1 MKIENI
7 KTTELIPYINNTRTH
22 DHEQVVNIA
31 SSIKEFGFTN
41 PILIDQKNGVIAGH
55 GRLLAAIKLKL
66 EEVPCIVLSNLSEIQ
81 RKAYAIA
88 DNKIAMNSGWDED
101 LLKLE
106 FEFLKENDFDTDIIG
121 FDLEELEEL
130 FNDDCSEGEGL
141 TDPDE
146 VPDAEDKS
154 VNIQGDV
161 WVLGNHRLMCSD
173 STNRESV
180 EKLLNKNTIDLIFS
194 DPPYGVNYSDKNTFL
209 NKADKGNRIQKNI
222 KNDELSL
229 EDISV
234 LWKNTFSLW
243 KDYFSEYSS
252 FYISSPQ
259 GSDLFMMMMMMM
271 MNNGFPVKH
280 VIIWNKNNHVLGRC
294 DYNYKHEPIIYGW
307 LNTHKFYG
315 KGQFKNTVWDIPK
328 PQKSDL
334 HPTMKPVELI
344 ENCILNSSLK
354 GHTMADM
361 FGGSG
366 STLIACEKT
375 HRHCFMM
382 ELDEHY
388 CDVIIKRWQEYT
400 GQQAIHEATGQT
412 FGSIKQERV

>member
-22 DHEQVVNIA
+22 DQKQVVNIA

-88 DNKIAMNSGWDED
+88 DNKIAMNSGWDQD
-101 LLKLE
+101 LLELE

-121 FDLEELEEL
+121 FDLEELEKL

-222 KNDELSL
+222 KNDELSSD
-229 EDISV
+229 DISV
-234 LWKNTFSLW
+234 LWENTFSLW

-252 FYISSPQ
+252 FYISSTQ
-259 GSDLFMMMMMMM
+259 GSDLFMMMMMN
-271 MNNGFPVKH
+271 NNGFPIRH

-315 KGQFKNTVWDIPK
+315 KGQFKNSVWDIPK
-328 PQKSDL
+328 PQKNDL

-354 GHTMADM
+354 GHTVADM

-382 ELDEHY
+382 ELDDHY